1 MATITFSLNSA
12 PLTASKTYTSTDA
25 DMQSLL
31 DHGRIVNAALI
42 LEMFHTSTPTN
53 AQIAAAM
60 VQAVINQWIAQ
71 TQVVLSTPP
80 PPMGWS

>member
-12 PLTASKTYTSTDA
+12 PLTASKVYTSTDA

-31 DHGRIVNAALI
+31 NHGKIAYAALI
-42 LEMFHTSTPTN
+42 LQMFNTTTPTN
-53 AQIAAAM
+53 AQIASAM
-60 VQAVINQWIAQ
+60 VQAVVNQWIQQ
-71 TQVVLSTPP
+71 TQTVLSTQP

>member
-31 DHGRIVNAALI
+31 DHGKIIYGPLI
-42 LEMFHTSTPTN
+42 FQMFNTTNPTN
-53 AQIAAAM
+53 AQIASAM
-60 VQAVINQWIAQ
+60 VQAVVNLWISQ
-71 TQVVLSTPP
+71 TQVVLATQP